1 VDKITEIRAD
11 KTAAYQ
17 GLRELFG
24 GLGETDW
31 NLPAQ
36 GHAGGWTVR
45 DTLTHLVTAGP
56 GLLRA
61 AQLLAEGRLQ
71 MRPDFDVDVWNQ
83 RQLQKQP
90 GRTTAELLA
99 DLAALHHDTL
109 AYLDSLVGANAE
121 AVLSRRG
128 QHAVFGETTV
138 EYVLRRIYQHEQ
150 EHAAE
155 LRQALAGR

>member
-1 VDKITEIRAD
+1 VDKVAEIRAE
-11 KTAAYQ
+11 KAASYQ
-17 GLRELFG
+17 GLRELFES
-24 GLGETDW
+24 LAEADW
-31 NLPAQ
+31 SVPAQ

-71 MRPDFDVDVWNQ
+71 MRPDFDLDLWNQ
-83 RQLQKQP
+83 RQVDKQS

-99 DLAALHHDTL
+99 DLAALHRDTL
-109 AYLDSLVGANAE
+109 AYLDTLVGADAK

-138 EYVLRRIYQHEQ
+138 EHVLRRIYQHER